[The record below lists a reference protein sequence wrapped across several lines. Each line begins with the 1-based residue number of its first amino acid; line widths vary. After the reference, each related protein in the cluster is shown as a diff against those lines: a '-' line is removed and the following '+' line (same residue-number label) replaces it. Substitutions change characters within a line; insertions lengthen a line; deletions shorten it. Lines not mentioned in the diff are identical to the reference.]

1 MRFESVSFGAPGEL
15 AQVDCMGVSSTTVGA
30 TANAD
35 TSAPAWGIIGKSK
48 ISPDCLECIWP
59 AQAQRLHRV

>member
-48 ISPDCLECIWP
+48 ISP
-59 AQAQRLHRV
+59 